1 MIFSGYNQ
9 RLFKDFNWASCTIQT
24 IQLLNYDCKQVR
36 KTEWVVIVGLTVGEQ
51 INLFGDKKYPIQ
63 VRELFI
69 TLKSTFCI
77 ATNSQFY
84 VGTIKKE
91 YAKGSWKNVKDCW
104 FHGFFIK
111 VLIWNQNRIAR
122 STVCIIFFKWL
133 IYSTN
138 TFFYKYTFGIY
149 KLLEGILL
157 KNIYCTA

>member
-1 MIFSGYNQ
+1 
-9 RLFKDFNWASCTIQT
+9 
-24 IQLLNYDCKQVR
+24 
-36 KTEWVVIVGLTVGEQ
+36 LTVGEQ

-91 YAKGSWKNVKDCW
+91 YAKGSWKNVKDCG

-111 VLIWNQNRIAR
+111 VLI
-122 STVCIIFFKWL
+122 
-133 IYSTN
+133 
-138 TFFYKYTFGIY
+138 
-149 KLLEGILL
+149 
-157 KNIYCTA
+157 